1 MNGVATSSKIGS
13 SPRTGADEDYA
24 EDRRDEQAMVG
35 GFAIF
40 LLMTKVP
47 GERISNTTCSGMRL
61 GRTSRAPRLAATDD
75 SIARCILAQP
85 QAMNKLALHD
95 TRNVHPWCLL
105 CK

>member
-47 GERISNTTCSGMRL
+47 GE
-61 GRTSRAPRLAATDD
+61 
-75 SIARCILAQP
+75 CIEYNMFWSKTEEQREEIRHAFKK
-85 QAMNKLALHD
+85 AVM
-95 TRNVHPWCLL
+95 
-105 CK
+105 